1 MNHDTGKTL
10 AYHPAID
17 VIYLYWE
24 SSVFANTLGKANII
38 FSALLIYEIQQI
50 TFKKKEVKYIS
61 SNQLQKRFMDRRID
75 IENSFF
81 EDFDNMCISEK

>member
-1 MNHDTGKTL
+1 M
-10 AYHPAID
+10 
-17 VIYLYWE
+17 
-24 SSVFANTLGKANII
+24 FANTLGKANII

-75 IENSFF
+75 IENFFF